1 VTHVL
6 LQEGHVWGRKQV
18 AVPIGTVSREDDEIR
33 VDLTKQQVQDLPAIT
48 LSSSPTGEAVAGD
61 S

>member
-6 LQEGHVWGRKQV
+6 LQEGHLWGHKQV

-33 VDLTKQQVQDLPAIT
+33 VELTKQQVEDLPAIT
-48 LSSSPTGEAVAGD
+48 LSSSP
-61 S
+61 